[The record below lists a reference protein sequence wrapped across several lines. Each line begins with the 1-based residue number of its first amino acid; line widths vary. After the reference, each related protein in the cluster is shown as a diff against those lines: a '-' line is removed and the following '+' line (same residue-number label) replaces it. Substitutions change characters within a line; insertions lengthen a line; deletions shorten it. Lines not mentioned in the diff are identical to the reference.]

1 MRFKQDWCNI
11 DPMGDAD
18 GKFDDFKQNGGQIV
32 DVTLEV
38 VAPTAISGVSVNKS
52 NVYYD
57 LSGRAVENPANGI
70 YIVNGKKILVK

>member
-11 DPMGDAD
+11 DPAGDAD
-18 GKFDDFKQNGGQIV
+18 GKFGDFKENGGQIV
-32 DVTLEV
+32 DVILEV

-57 LSGRAVENPANGI
+57 LSGRRLNQAPAKGVFIWN
-70 YIVNGKKILVK
+70 NKKVIR

>member
-38 VAPTAISGVSVNKS
+38 VAPTAISGVTVNKI
-52 NVYYD
+52 NV
-57 LSGRAVENPANGI
+57 
-70 YIVNGKKILVK
+70 